1 MVCELK
7 AIWKSKMYRGKCY
20 ENDKKYMAGSRDA
33 GVCEGRAGDTIFTE
47 LRGEVSLVGDI

>member
-20 ENDKKYMAGSRDA
+20 ENDKNIWQGAEMREF
-33 GVCEGRAGDTIFTE
+33 VR
-47 LRGEVSLVGDI
+47 VGLGTQFSQS